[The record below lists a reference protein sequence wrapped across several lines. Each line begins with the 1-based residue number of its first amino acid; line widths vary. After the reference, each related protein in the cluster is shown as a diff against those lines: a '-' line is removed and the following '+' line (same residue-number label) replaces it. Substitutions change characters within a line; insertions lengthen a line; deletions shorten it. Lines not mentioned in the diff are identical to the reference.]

1 MNAQAPSRT
10 LRRKPDSTEIQM
22 KQYNLNPLKDHME
35 FITERYQANMNAGF
49 EMKDYEDILSTKE
62 IMNAKGIFERGD
74 MEGDELEN
82 ANFKK
87 AMSQVTSNNATWF
100 DTVDAYQQRF

>member
-1 MNAQAPSRT
+1 
-10 LRRKPDSTEIQM
+10 
-22 KQYNLNPLKDHME
+22 ME

-49 EMKDYEDILSTKE
+49 EMKDYEEILSTKE

>member
-1 MNAQAPSRT
+1 
-10 LRRKPDSTEIQM
+10 
-22 KQYNLNPLKDHME
+22 ME

-62 IMNAKGIFERGD
+62 IMNAKGIFDRGD

-100 DTVDAYQQRF
+100 DSVEAYQQRL

>member
-1 MNAQAPSRT
+1 
-10 LRRKPDSTEIQM
+10 M

-35 FITERYQANMNAGF
+35 FITERYQENMNAGF

-62 IMNAKGIFERGD
+62 IMNAKNIFERGD

-87 AMSQVTSNNATWF
+87 AMSQVTSNTNATWF
-100 DTVDAYQQRF
+100 DTFESYQQRL

>member
-1 MNAQAPSRT
+1 
-10 LRRKPDSTEIQM
+10 
-22 KQYNLNPLKDHME
+22 ME
-35 FITERYQANMNAGF
+35 FITERYQENMSAGF

-62 IMNAKGIFERGD
+62 IMNAKNIFERGD

-87 AMSQVTSNNATWF
+87 AMSQVTSNTNATWF
-100 DTVDAYQQRF
+100 DTLESYQQRL

>member
-1 MNAQAPSRT
+1 
-10 LRRKPDSTEIQM
+10 
-22 KQYNLNPLKDHME
+22 
-35 FITERYQANMNAGF
+35 
-49 EMKDYEDILSTKE
+49 
-62 IMNAKGIFERGD
+62 

-100 DTVDAYQQRF
+100 DSVEAYQQRL

>member
-1 MNAQAPSRT
+1 
-10 LRRKPDSTEIQM
+10 
-22 KQYNLNPLKDHME
+22 ME
-35 FITERYQANMNAGF
+35 FITERYQENMSAGI

-62 IMNAKGIFERGD
+62 IMNAKNIFERGD

-87 AMSQVTSNNATWF
+87 AMSQVT
-100 DTVDAYQQRF
+100 

>member
-1 MNAQAPSRT
+1 
-10 LRRKPDSTEIQM
+10 M

-35 FITERYQANMNAGF
+35 FITERYQENMSAGF

-62 IMNAKGIFERGD
+62 IMNAKNIFERGD

-87 AMSQVTSNNATWF
+87 AMSQVTSNTNATWF
-100 DTVDAYQQRF
+100 DTLESYQQRF

>member
-1 MNAQAPSRT
+1 
-10 LRRKPDSTEIQM
+10 
-22 KQYNLNPLKDHME
+22 ME

>member
-1 MNAQAPSRT
+1 
-10 LRRKPDSTEIQM
+10 
-22 KQYNLNPLKDHME
+22 
-35 FITERYQANMNAGF
+35 MNAGF

-87 AMSQVTSNNATWF
+87 AMSQVTAIMLHGSILWMLTSRGSNSIMRSYMHLLSF
-100 DTVDAYQQRF
+100 RGKQCPLLSEP

>member
-1 MNAQAPSRT
+1 
-10 LRRKPDSTEIQM
+10 
-22 KQYNLNPLKDHME
+22 ME

-87 AMSQVTSNNATWF
+87 AMSQVTSNTATWF

>member
-1 MNAQAPSRT
+1 
-10 LRRKPDSTEIQM
+10 
-22 KQYNLNPLKDHME
+22 
-35 FITERYQANMNAGF
+35 MNAGF

>member
-1 MNAQAPSRT
+1 
-10 LRRKPDSTEIQM
+10 
-22 KQYNLNPLKDHME
+22 ME
-35 FITERYQANMNAGF
+35 FITERYQENMSVGF

-62 IMNAKGIFERGD
+62 IMNAKNIFERGD

-87 AMSQVTSNNATWF
+87 AMS
-100 DTVDAYQQRF
+100 

>member
-1 MNAQAPSRT
+1 
-10 LRRKPDSTEIQM
+10 M

-35 FITERYQANMNAGF
+35 FITERYQENMSAGF

-62 IMNAKGIFERGD
+62 IMNAKNIFERGD

-82 ANFKK
+82 ANFKN
-87 AMSQVTSNNATWF
+87 AISQVTSTTNATWF
-100 DTVDAYQQRF
+100 DTLESYQQRL

>member
-1 MNAQAPSRT
+1 
-10 LRRKPDSTEIQM
+10 
-22 KQYNLNPLKDHME
+22 ME

-49 EMKDYEDILSTKE
+49 EMKDYEDVLSTKE
-62 IMNAKGIFERGD
+62 IMNAKSIFERGD

-87 AMSQVTSNNATWF
+87 AMS
-100 DTVDAYQQRF
+100 

>member
-1 MNAQAPSRT
+1 
-10 LRRKPDSTEIQM
+10 M

-35 FITERYQANMNAGF
+35 FITERYQENMNAGF

-62 IMNAKGIFERGD
+62 IMNAKNIFERGD

-87 AMSQVTSNNATWF
+87 AMSQVT
-100 DTVDAYQQRF
+100 